1 MEPNE
6 FYGSKQESEK
16 SKKFRA
22 ELRRIEEKHAKYFE
36 KRKTSSEFMP
46 HDMLAEHYIFQ
57 ESNNGE
63 VNFFFPEY
71 SDLDEQIKK
80 ECHAAFDRVY
90 NQ

>member
-1 MEPNE
+1 MESNE
-6 FYGSKQESEK
+6 SYWSKQESEK
-16 SKKFRA
+16 SKRFKA
-22 ELRRIEEKHAKYFE
+22 ELRRIEEKHAEYFE
-36 KRKTSSEFMP
+36 KRKTNSEFMP

-57 ESNNGE
+57 ESDNGE

-90 NQ
+90 KH